1 MVLLKHASKG
11 RAIVSRVTGA
21 ARLVWSGGDD
31 HASLARGVITHGS
44 VAESVDTDDASAPP
58 CVESHLRE
66 FTNGDKIVYDNAE
79 DLRKFCDRKF
89 KKFPSELNILT
100 SSNRE
105 YVPYHFFDFFLP
117 HGSSEKVHEKLAFK
131 VGQLKGEHLEGEQ
144 SDVCKI
150 GETRLPGADR
160 LNNDEGDDY
169 SPYFLPQLSD
179 TVEGNVDQ
187 NADCEGCVQ
196 KEKKYYGKGNKNVKM
211 TKNISSLLQ
220 LKQVNH
226 LGMDSYV
233 KLSLQKNFHV
243 KYLTSVQYC
252 LFPLFV
258 KNYDILIHSV
268 KGTGKTLSYCLPL
281 AHKVIAQ
288 IGKLKRDFPHFKDNS
303 VLALIICPNRILVE
317 QTYAIVK
324 KLLMYHPYDII
335 CHYMHG
341 KKNLNMQD
349 EIDELKK
356 KKPHIIVTTP
366 ASFINHMKFTCSFKD
381 MFFLCDTIIVD
392 EAYFLLNSNYL
403 HNVLTIKDVLPKG
416 HQTVL
421 LTCHVNNFLKHL
433 AFRFLRLNYVYL
445 NLVHNCVYDDDT
457 FEAIIPRGKD
467 PQCHY
472 SADGSEEG
480 GGLLNL
486 TNRENSPFQL
496 YHRLNAQLLSLYKNN
511 ILNCTQLEKL
521 WYCKDAK
528 TFYDH
533 VNAFDA
539 YIVGEPGHPKE
550 EANVNEE
557 GSTCSGMHT
566 SWEGKTTADEK
577 TNRRGPLERAN
588 ERLPR
593 EYTHRKGEDKKREE
607 PPEEQKQ
614 KLTLSHSDYN
624 NYTKFSRT
632 HANYEQNKGRNIPT
646 HIFLTQEY
654 LIYESDK
661 LALVVFNILCR
672 ELLSSERIKIV
683 LFMPTVK
690 MIQFFYVIFKHY
702 IFKGYL
708 CLLYLRGKQRAY
720 GGYINMKGHNSSY
733 YHQRCTNS
741 DSAAAHPQ
749 NHHYDKDHVTFSVS
763 SAPFVLAHSE
773 LRSAAEGGSKGGNG
787 SIELGDNEWDS
798 SLQRDGPHSKRGKA
812 NSEDNKCGPVDD
824 MHQREY
830 ELLKDVILSCL
841 HSKLSTDKKMY
852 TLNRFNNSEGKTKQV
867 LFASSLLCQGIEVDK
882 VDLVIQVGVCTTVDE
897 YVLRTNLATSKNTKG
912 RSLLLLNELEGHYLF
927 TLYKNSI
934 MISSISKRYLR
945 EIYKDNPLLD
955 ALLKYKR
962 RGASVASGC
971 SEDDQPSTGQSV
983 SDKGRAQDVSDE
995 PGGNFAHEEGNH
1007 HYTCNP
1013 PLRHIEW
1020 HKHEHLLCSCEL
1032 MYRSLLGF
1040 YCQQNKFLKY
1050 EKWQVPSLIK
1060 SIIYSFGYFDNFY
1073 VTKAMAARLQILNA
1087 PDLFVKFNAT
1097 PRSVL
1102 MSALPSYKGYK
1113 SQMNEL
1119 WRKGCIHGRSGGVSP
1134 SLENP
1139 PFDTEHEEVNLERKA
1154 KRRENGDYERHPLY
1168 FPIRTYLS

>member
-11 RAIVSRVTGA
+11 RAIVSRVTGGG
-21 ARLVWSGGDD
+21 RSTFSGGRD
-31 HASLARGVITHGS
+31 HALVSRRENAPSCG
-44 VAESVDTDDASAPP
+44 ESY
-58 CVESHLRE
+58 LRE

-79 DLRKFCDRKF
+79 DLLKFCDRKF
-89 KKFPSELNILT
+89 KKFRSELNILT

-105 YVPYHFFDFFLP
+105 YVPYHLFDFFLSP
-117 HGSSEKVHEKLAFK
+117 GSFEGLHEKLALK
-131 VGQLKGEHLEGEQ
+131 VEQLKEAQ
-144 SDVCKI
+144 SDVRKI
-150 GETRLPGADR
+150 GKTCLQGDSRLYGD
-160 LNNDEGDDY
+160 NVDDY
-169 SPYFLPQLSD
+169 SLYFLPHLPD
-179 TVEGNVDQ
+179 PMEGDVDQ
-187 NADCEGCVQ
+187 SAGPEACVQ
-196 KEKKYYGKGNKNVKM
+196 EKIIHYGEKSKNVKKEN
-211 TKNISSLLQ
+211 TLSLLQ
-220 LKQVNH
+220 VKQVKH
-226 LGMDSYV
+226 LDMDSYI
-233 KLSLQKNFHV
+233 KLSLQRNLQV
-243 KYLTSVQYC
+243 KYLTTVQYC

-281 AHKVIAQ
+281 VHKIIAQ
-288 IGKLKRDFPHFKDNS
+288 LGKLKRDYPHLKENYF
-303 VLALIICPNRILVE
+303 LALIICPNRILVE
-317 QTYAIVK
+317 QTYAILK
-324 KLLMYHPYDII
+324 KLLMYHPYGII

-341 KKNLNMQD
+341 KKNMNMQG

-356 KKPHIIVTTP
+356 KKPHIIVSTP
-366 ASFINHMKFTCSFKD
+366 ASLINHMKFTSSFKD

-421 LTCHVNNFLKHL
+421 LTCHVNNFLRHL

-457 FEAIIPRGKD
+457 FEATTGGGRD

-472 SADGSEEG
+472 AEDGSEERS
-480 GGLLNL
+480 GLVNL
-486 TNRENSPFQL
+486 TNRVNPPFQL
-496 YHRLNAQLLSLYKNN
+496 YHRLNAQLLSLHKNN
-511 ILNCTQLEKL
+511 ILNCSQLEKL

-539 YIVGEPGHPKE
+539 YLVGGPGHPTE
-550 EANVNEE
+550 EKSFNDEQSSHTEV
-557 GSTCSGMHT
+557 HT
-566 SWEGKTTADEK
+566 SLEDKTTADER
-577 TNRRGPLERAN
+577 TNEEDPLER
-588 ERLPR
+588 EYETLPPK
-593 EYTHRKGEDKKREE
+593 YVNKKGEGKKREE
-607 PPEEQKQ
+607 HLEEQKQ
-614 KLTLSHSDYN
+614 KLTLNHSDYN
-624 NYTKFSRT
+624 NYTQFSRT
-632 HANYEQNKGRNIPT
+632 HMNYEENKGRNIPT

-661 LALVVFNILCR
+661 LALLIFNILCR
-672 ELLSSERIKIV
+672 ELLSSDGIKIV
-683 LFMPTVK
+683 VFMPTVK

-708 CLLYLRGKQRAY
+708 CLLYLRAKQSTH
-720 GGYINMKGHNSSY
+720 GGYYTNIKGDNNSY
-733 YHQRCTNS
+733 DNGGYANS
-741 DSAAAHPQ
+741 DSSCAHPQ
-749 NHHYDKDHVTFSVS
+749 SNHYNKGHVTFSVS
-763 SAPFVLAHSE
+763 STPFVLTHSE
-773 LRSAAEGGSKGGNG
+773 LHSKAEGGSEGKNG
-787 SIELGDNEWDS
+787 SIDLGISATGS
-798 SLQRDGPHSKRGKA
+798 SHNMESPHSNRDKE
-812 NSEDNKCGPVDD
+812 NSEENNCNPADDN
-824 MHQREY
+824 HQREY
-830 ELLKDVILSCL
+830 ELLKDVIFSCL
-841 HSKLSTDKKMY
+841 HSKLSLDKKMY
-852 TLNRFNNSEGKTKQV
+852 TLNRFNNSEGKSKQV

-897 YVLRTNLATSKNTKG
+897 YVMRTNLATSKNTKG

-927 TLYKNSI
+927 TLYKNNI
-934 MISSISKRYLR
+934 MISCISRSYLR
-945 EIYKDNPLLD
+945 DIYKDNPLLD

-962 RGASVASGC
+962 RGVTMPTGC
-971 SEDDQPSTGQSV
+971 SEDDQRSTEQFV
-983 SDKGRAQDVSDE
+983 KDRDKDDDVGEESGEKDAHTGEFSPHQGRKDHDAY
-995 PGGNFAHEEGNH
+995 NL
-1007 HYTCNP
+1007 

-1060 SIIYSFGYFDNFY
+1060 SMIYSFGYFDNFY
-1073 VTKAMAARLQILNA
+1073 VTKSMAARLQILNA

-1113 SQMNEL
+1113 SQMGEL
-1119 WRKGCIHGRSGGVSP
+1119 WRKGRVGNQLSEVSP
-1134 SLENP
+1134 SGEDP
-1139 PFDTEHEEVNLERKA
+1139 SFDTEQEDANLEGKA
-1154 KRRENGDYERHPLY
+1154 KRRESDDYERHPLY